1 MDVYS
6 TMTLRKLYV
15 PRIFPSISRGPKMSP
30 TVWCPKVWGHLGPC
44 WFAHPLNFKELL
56 KHLERDFATQLV
68 QTSRRLQ
75 KDPEHPGA
83 WIDLRRLQD
92 PWLENP
98 QTRGKTGRPG
108 QQSHLQLA
116 EVKAELFIHIKGSMG
131 MDGMTQESPRK
142 MHAPA
147 WDSKRIVSCLQS
159 GLISLI

>member
-1 MDVYS
+1 MVLHQVD
-6 TMTLRKLYV
+6 
-15 PRIFPSISRGPKMSP
+15 
-30 TVWCPKVWGHLGPC
+30 
-44 WFAHPLNFKELL
+44 
-56 KHLERDFATQLV
+56 ATQLV

-92 PWLENP
+92 PWFENP
-98 QTRGKTGRPG
+98 QTRGKTGRPC

-147 WDSKRIVSCLQS
+147 GDSKGIVSCLQS